1 MLKEFWVETQVNA
14 EILAEQL
21 AGERSEDLIEFILL
35 LDSYVAETSFTL
47 ELIERLQ
54 AVLKEEGTYV
64 NG

>member
-1 MLKEFWVETQVNA
+1 MRDIWVETQINA

-35 LDSYVAETSFTL
+35 LDSFVAETSFTL
-47 ELIERLQ
+47 ELIDRLQ

-64 NG
+64 